1 MGTGWRPKAPFQAGF
16 EPAIIIGSMTET
28 ALQGVPEAAPAP
40 LFSTP
45 LQGAARLADWG
56 LIRATGADAA
66 SFLQGQLTAD
76 VAGLAVGQATLAGYC
91 SPKGR
96 LLASFI
102 AWRSA
107 PDEFLLACSADV
119 LPATLKRLSMFVL
132 RAKCKLS
139 DAGAEL
145 ALWGGL
151 GTADAAAAWSARSSG
166 SEHAVRLPDVE
177 GQVRWLIARPADAAP
192 LPPLDPALWQRL
204 EVQSGIV
211 RIVAATADQFVPQ
224 MVNFELVGGVN
235 FKKGCYPGQEV
246 VARSQYRGTLKRRSV
261 VVHGAAPLHPAQ
273 ELFHS
278 GDPGQPAGQVLLGA
292 SYGGAHAAFVE
303 LKLAA
308 ALRLLAHD
316 ARARRTGCGGATRL
330 ARRPGGRSSGAA
342 TAAAGPARAWALD
355 GDGGLRQRCWH
366 RRPAA
371 RYADRRG

>member
-246 VARSQYRGTLKRRSV
+246 VARSQYRGTIKRRAVLLAAPTAMTAGQEVFHDADPAQPAGLVALAAPGVDGASALALV
-261 VVHGAAPLHPAQ
+261 EVKLALAEGAGQFHLGAADGPALHPAP
-273 ELFHS
+273 LPYS
-278 GDPGQPAGQVLLGA
+278 LL
-292 SYGGAHAAFVE
+292 
-303 LKLAA
+303 
-308 ALRLLAHD
+308 
-316 ARARRTGCGGATRL
+316 
-330 ARRPGGRSSGAA
+330 
-342 TAAAGPARAWALD
+342 LD
-355 GDGGLRQRCWH
+355 GD
-366 RRPAA
+366 
-371 RYADRRG
+371 

>member
-1 MGTGWRPKAPFQAGF
+1 
-16 EPAIIIGSMTET
+16 MTET

-56 LIRATGADAA
+56 LIRAIGADAA

-102 AWRSA
+102 AWCSA
-107 PDEFLLACSADV
+107 PEEFLLACSADV

-139 DAGAEL
+139 DAGPEL

-151 GTADAAAAWSARSSG
+151 GAADAAAWSARSSG
-166 SEHAVRLPDVE
+166 NEHAVRLPGVD
-177 GQVRWLIARPADAAP
+177 GQGRWLIARPAEAAA

-246 VARSQYRGTLKRRSV
+246 VARSQYRGTIKRRAVLLASP
-261 VVHGAAPLHPAQ
+261 AAMTAGQ
-273 ELFHS
+273 EVFHDA
-278 GDPGQPAGQVLLGA
+278 DPGQPAGLVALAAPGVDGASALALVEVKLALAEGAGQFHLGA
-292 SYGGAHAAFVE
+292 ADGPPLQPAPLPYS
-303 LKLAA
+303 
-308 ALRLLAHD
+308 LL
-316 ARARRTGCGGATRL
+316 
-330 ARRPGGRSSGAA
+330 
-342 TAAAGPARAWALD
+342 LD
-355 GDGGLRQRCWH
+355 GE
-366 RRPAA
+366 
-371 RYADRRG
+371 